1 MQKVARTKAG
11 TAPGT
16 LNIALFQLLALKMPG
31 GSKYEITA
39 EEQWLEDM
47 KKKISKAIKNLPKGV
62 TYDQGT
68 RTYTRTNKKPPLSVS
83 EDDVQNWDGKNDN
96 VLQVL
101 GVVKKNKKGY
111 KSKIIENKTNS
122 PDGKFGPGTYQN
134 LPWGKVNATM
144 LVEQQKTTTKTNITI
159 EMSLESSK
167 NDPTTELPVVDSQKE
182 IEPLPIIT
190 GTTKLHSEGMYA
202 LNQRDKLNILIAREQ
217 TPSPFKG
224 ITPAEFI
231 NDLVDLK
238 NY

>member
-1 MQKVARTKAG
+1 MSGVNSKIKTARERIEENLQSQGFEKTQDGGYQKKGKKGTIQTVSLQDLQSFQSDKAVQNKIKKLTGMKKLVDEVQKV
-11 TAPGT
+11 
-16 LNIALFQLLALKMPG
+16 
-31 GSKYEITA
+31 
-39 EEQWLEDM
+39 
-47 KKKISKAIKNLPKGV
+47 
-62 TYDQGT
+62 
-68 RTYTRTNKKPPLSVS
+68 
-83 EDDVQNWDGKNDN
+83 
-96 VLQVL
+96 
-101 GVVKKNKKGY
+101 
-111 KSKIIENKTNS
+111 KSSDI
-122 PDGKFGPGTYQN
+122 DGKFGPGTYQN

-224 ITPAEFI
+224 LTPAEFI

-238 NY
+238 NYWLVGRDSPVPKLVGKGLNIWGEDGKKFWDMET

>member
-1 MQKVARTKAG
+1 MSGVNSKIKTARERIEENLQNQGFEKTQDGGYQRILKGKKGKQGKIQTVSSKDLESFQSDPAVQKKIKDLT
-11 TAPGT
+11 
-16 LNIALFQLLALKMPG
+16 
-31 GSKYEITA
+31 
-39 EEQWLEDM
+39 DM
-47 KKKISKAIKNLPKGV
+47 KKLV
-62 TYDQGT
+62 D
-68 RTYTRTNKKPPLSVS
+68 
-83 EDDVQNWDGKNDN
+83 EVQK
-96 VLQVL
+96 
-101 GVVKKNKKGY
+101 VK
-111 KSKIIENKTNS
+111 SSDI
-122 PDGKFGPGTYQN
+122 DGKFGPGTYQN

-217 TPSPFKG
+217 TPFKG
-224 ITPAEFI
+224 LTPAEFI

-238 NY
+238 NYWLVGRDSPVPKLVGKGLNIWGEDGKKFWDMET

>member
-1 MQKVARTKAG
+1 MSGVNSKIKTARERIEENLQNQGFEKTQDGGYQRILKGKKGKQGKIQTVSSKDLESFQSDKAVQDKIKKRAKMSTLVDEVQKV
-11 TAPGT
+11 
-16 LNIALFQLLALKMPG
+16 
-31 GSKYEITA
+31 
-39 EEQWLEDM
+39 
-47 KKKISKAIKNLPKGV
+47 
-62 TYDQGT
+62 
-68 RTYTRTNKKPPLSVS
+68 
-83 EDDVQNWDGKNDN
+83 
-96 VLQVL
+96 
-101 GVVKKNKKGY
+101 
-111 KSKIIENKTNS
+111 KSSDI
-122 PDGKFGPGTYQN
+122 DGKFGPGTYQN

-224 ITPAEFI
+224 LTPAEFI

-238 NY
+238 NYWLVGRDSPVPKLVGKGLNIWGEDGKKFWDMET